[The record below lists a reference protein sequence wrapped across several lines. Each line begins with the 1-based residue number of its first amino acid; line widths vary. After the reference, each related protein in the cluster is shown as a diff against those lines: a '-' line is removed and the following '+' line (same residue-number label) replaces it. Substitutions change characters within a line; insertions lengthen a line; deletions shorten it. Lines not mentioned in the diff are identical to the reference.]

1 MADKL
6 MSISNDDAQNLDM
19 QLNESTNRNSVKVPK
34 DDDLSNKKTLGT
46 GVLNS
51 PMSPPSLR

>member
-34 DDDLSNKKTLGT
+34 DDNLTNKKTLGT
-46 GVLNS
+46 GAVY
-51 PMSPPSLR
+51 